1 MIEWLISFGNGCHYI
16 TMAFLLLYL
25 LWLVRESFRTRKSG
39 VVREEIMCSDDAGK
53 CFLALWLAAEYL
65 MRENF
70 PFSLYPHYTA
80 WKYWI
85 AWPLLILCVIME
97 KSIKYRG
104 FRIMIRRG
112 ISALFGKLD
121 NARDFIERGS
131 HGPQRWVILFILVIF
146 GQSFVSIPDIAAS
159 PDLSKSIEFFVV
171 LAISILYSLAA
182 IYKAM
187 YSATWLCITWFF
199 GTVLFGAVLY
209 DVFSGNLP
217 AFSVLQGNGFLLYCF
232 LVVVGTFWWCLT
244 ICWAEARAALLASS
258 LISTVIGLITG
269 IANIILLVIRP
280 ALTNVP
286 AGADADLILSLA
298 VNLFLLPLLA
308 ASLLSRFVKEL
319 QIYWREKHPW

>member
-1 MIEWLISFGNGCHYI
+1 M
-16 TMAFLLLYL
+16 
-25 LWLVRESFRTRKSG
+25 SFR
-39 VVREEIMCSDDAGK
+39 V
-53 CFLALWLAAEYL
+53 F
-65 MRENF
+65 
-70 PFSLYPHYTA
+70 
-80 WKYWI
+80 
-85 AWPLLILCVIME
+85 
-97 KSIKYRG
+97 
-104 FRIMIRRG
+104 
-112 ISALFGKLD
+112 
-121 NARDFIERGS
+121 
-131 HGPQRWVILFILVIF
+131 
-146 GQSFVSIPDIAAS
+146 AAS

-187 YSATWLCITWFF
+187 YSATWLCITCFF

-232 LVVVGTFWWCLT
+232 FVVVVTFWWCLT

>member
-16 TMAFLLLYL
+16 TRAFLLLYL

-39 VVREEIMCSDDAGK
+39 VVREEIMYSDDAGK
-53 CFLALWLAAEYL
+53 CFLALWLAIEYL

-104 FRIMIRRG
+104 FRMMIRRG

-131 HGPQRWVILFILVIF
+131 HGPQRWVILFLLVIF

-171 LAISILYSLAA
+171 LAISILYSLA
-182 IYKAM
+182 
-187 YSATWLCITWFF
+187 
-199 GTVLFGAVLY
+199 
-209 DVFSGNLP
+209 
-217 AFSVLQGNGFLLYCF
+217 
-232 LVVVGTFWWCLT
+232 
-244 ICWAEARAALLASS
+244 
-258 LISTVIGLITG
+258 
-269 IANIILLVIRP
+269 
-280 ALTNVP
+280 
-286 AGADADLILSLA
+286 

-319 QIYWREKHPW
+319 QIYWREKYPW